1 MGIAEN
7 IERIKTELGEGV
19 VLVAVSKYSPD
30 ESVQEAY
37 DAGLRDFGEN
47 KAQDVTARKDR
58 FPDDVRWHFIGH
70 LQRNKTKYIAPYIHL
85 IHSVDSLKLLKEI
98 NKRAKNEERVIA
110 VLLQMHIAKEESK
123 FGLDET
129 ELTELI
135 QSPELAEMENVRVEG
150 LMGMAT
156 NTDKEAVIRSEFES
170 LKSIFDRLAEAD
182 TSANVEMKTLSM
194 GMSNDYNIA
203 VECGSTMVRIG
214 SSVFN

>member
-7 IERIKTELGEGV
+7 IEAIKKELGEGV
-19 VLVAVSKYSPD
+19 TLVAVSKYSPD

-37 DAGLRDFGEN
+37 DAGHRDFGEN
-47 KAQDVTARKDR
+47 KAQDVTARQER
-58 FPDDVRWHFIGH
+58 FPADVRWHFIGH

-98 NKRAKNEERVIA
+98 NKQAKKVERVIP

-123 FGLDET
+123 FGLDEN
-129 ELTELI
+129 ELMELI
-135 QSPELAEMENVRVEG
+135 HSDELAAMGNVRIEG

-156 NTDKEAVIRSEFES
+156 NTEDDAVVRSEFEE
-170 LKSIFDRLAEAD
+170 LKSIFNRLAEAE
-182 TSANVEMKTLSM
+182 TPVNVEMKTLSM
-194 GMSNDYNIA
+194 GMSNDYQIA
-203 VECGSTMVRIG
+203 VECGSTMARIG

>member
-7 IERIKTELGEGV
+7 IERIKKELGEGV
-19 VLVAVSKYSPD
+19 ELVAVSKYSPD

-110 VLLQMHIAKEESK
+110 VLLQMHIAKEASK

-156 NTDKEAVIRSEFES
+156 NTDKEAVITSEFES
-170 LKSIFDRLAEAD
+170 LKSIFDRLAEAE

>member
-7 IERIKTELGEGV
+7 IEGIKKELGEGV
-19 VLVAVSKYSPD
+19 TLVAVSKYSSD
-30 ESVQEAY
+30 EAVQEAY

-98 NKRAKNEERVIA
+98 NKRAKNEERVIP
-110 VLLQMHIAKEESK
+110 VLMQLHIAKEESK
-123 FGLDET
+123 FGLDES
-129 ELTELI
+129 ELMELI
-135 QSPELAEMENVRVEG
+135 HSDELAAMENVRVEG

-156 NTDKEAVIRSEFES
+156 NTQEDAMVRGEFEG
-170 LKSIFDRLAEAD
+170 LKAIFDRLAEAK
-182 TSANVEMKTLSM
+182 TPANVEMKTLSM
-194 GMSNDYNIA
+194 GMSNDYQIA
-203 VECGSTMVRIG
+203 VECGSTQVRIG
-214 SSVFN
+214 SAVFN